1 MYLDVTNP
9 ASCNDKLVLLAQARP
24 VMINHHTSSPHGA
37 ECLDLVEVQATCTC
51 TCCLL
56 AIPLSKQHIGMV
68 LLPFSTMAMSR
79 KQVIARL
86 YLIWLF
92 D

>member
-51 TCCLL
+51 IVC
-56 AIPLSKQHIGMV
+56 
-68 LLPFSTMAMSR
+68 
-79 KQVIARL
+79 
-86 YLIWLF
+86 
-92 D
+92 